1 MRGPGSLGAPPPA
14 CPSFSLNTKR
24 HVPQKWGFSHRVG
37 SPGAWRGRKKTRSPC
52 GSLPPAARPTR
63 PLPWACLAPCLPGW
77 GTHSNPAPPTA
88 GVSWE
93 AGRPSPGPVPSALG
107 VGPWPVL
114 VTLPLLLQ
122 TSRSSARGRPS
133 TTWSCTSWPSTASSS
148 RTSQPWPLPPLLPAP
163 TSAQDSCERTTPR
176 APGSPACVCGPL
188 DGVSGS
194 LTLRVHHFP
203 AGHHFGAPP
212 ALLNFQSH

>member
-1 MRGPGSLGAPPPA
+1 MGHRPQPVLHFLSTPSVTSPRSGVFPTEWGHRGLGGAGRKRGALAVPSLQQQGPPVPSLGPASLPVFRGGAPTQTPPPQQLE
-14 CPSFSLNTKR
+14 CPGR
-24 HVPQKWGFSHRVG
+24 RVG
-37 SPGAWRGRKKTRSPC
+37 LHQDR
-52 GSLPPAARPTR
+52 L
-63 PLPWACLAPCLPGW
+63 
-77 GTHSNPAPPTA
+77 
-88 GVSWE
+88 
-93 AGRPSPGPVPSALG
+93 VPSALG

-163 TSAQDSCERTTPR
+163 TSPQDSCERTTPR